1 MVECQWD
8 SVVLSP
14 YSPVLTGLELTFMCL
29 TRSNSSLFSPPGFV
43 VSPVGKRE
51 RGGERKKNHTKK
63 PKQRWEG
70 GKKEIG
76 KEERKEGGKKDERT
90 IGGKIRRNF
99 NKN

>member
-29 TRSNSSLFSPPGFV
+29 TRSNSSLFSTPGFV
-43 VSPVGKRE
+43 VAPVGKIE
-51 RGGERKKNHTKK
+51 RGGERKGKNKQTNKK
-63 PKQRWEG
+63 NQRWEG

-76 KEERKEGGKKDERT
+76 KEERKEGGKKD
-90 IGGKIRRNF
+90 
-99 NKN
+99 

>member
-29 TRSNSSLFSPPGFV
+29 TRSNSSLFSTPGFV
-43 VSPVGKRE
+43 VAPVGKIE
-51 RGGERKKNHTKK
+51 RGGERKGKNKQTNKQTNK
-63 PKQRWEG
+63 NQRWEG

-76 KEERKEGGKKDERT
+76 KEERKEGGKKD
-90 IGGKIRRNF
+90 
-99 NKN
+99 

>member
-14 YSPVLTGLELTFMCL
+14 YSPVLSGLELRFMCL
-29 TRSNSSLFSPPGFV
+29 TRSNSSLFSTPGFV

-51 RGGERKKNHTKK
+51 RGGERKEKKKKKNTHTHTQNK
-63 PKQRWEG
+63 PKERWEG

-76 KEERKEGGKKDERT
+76 KEERKEGGKKE
-90 IGGKIRRNF
+90 
-99 NKN
+99 